1 MKDANKSL
9 SLVPENDGANYSL
22 DESPNMVADLTT
34 ATLSFCSFKATTAE
48 EKKQLFT
55 AMNNPTA
62 RLEEKINVPLTI
74 TDIYVETVNFV
85 DEHTGEVQVAPR
97 IVLIDIDGNSY
108 GCCSMGVFS
117 SLKKL
122 IQVFG
127 VPTWEDG
134 VEVIA
139 TQVSS
144 RRIKN
149 GKVMTLK
156 LA

>member
-1 MKDANKSL
+1 MKKEL
-9 SLVPENDGANYSL
+9 SLVPENEAEATNLVY
-22 DESPNMVADLTT
+22 DEKPNMVADLTS
-34 ATLSFCSFKATTAE
+34 ATLSYCSLTPSTVE
-48 EKKQLFT
+48 EKKALFT

-74 TDIYVETVNFV
+74 TDIYVETVNFI
-85 DEHTGEVQVAPR
+85 DEKTGEIEVAPR
-97 IVLIDIDGNSY
+97 IVLIDVNGESY
-108 GCCSMGVFS
+108 GCCSMGVFG

-127 VPTWEDG
+127 EPTWEDG
-134 VEVIA
+134 VEVVA
-139 TQVSS
+139 TQVPS

-149 GKVMTLK
+149 GKVLTLK